1 MYSQQVRRSRWSRF
15 TMLFMGF
22 VFLLSPIWSLPDST
36 SSPVTADGYSELE
49 QLQQMISRLEL
60 LLQKNV
66 EDLKSRLNHQEKYMK
81 NKEMSSKGHV
91 SPDSHHPTK
100 SRCASSSAEEKA
112 NCLEE
117 IQKLWS
123 ETRKNKFDIQNL
135 ESKAYDGEKKL
146 NYVSS
151 QVQKMKDI
159 ITEQWIQIRQLEQAL
174 LTLKIRLSRAEA
186 KSNPT
191 FMSVLRQYNLPNK
204 VISRTESLLFRINSK
219 LRGYPSRLF
228 QVIKTRHH
236 ELQGWVRCAMKK
248 NGITASL
255 AHQEIVFILASA
267 LLVFPFWAAYF
278 ICSSSS

>member
-117 IQKLWS
+117 
-123 ETRKNKFDIQNL
+123 
-135 ESKAYDGEKKL
+135 
-146 NYVSS
+146 
-151 QVQKMKDI
+151 MKDI

>member
-91 SPDSHHPTK
+91 SPDSHHPT
-100 SRCASSSAEEKA
+100 
-112 NCLEE
+112 
-117 IQKLWS
+117 
-123 ETRKNKFDIQNL
+123 
-135 ESKAYDGEKKL
+135 
-146 NYVSS
+146 
-151 QVQKMKDI
+151 MKDI